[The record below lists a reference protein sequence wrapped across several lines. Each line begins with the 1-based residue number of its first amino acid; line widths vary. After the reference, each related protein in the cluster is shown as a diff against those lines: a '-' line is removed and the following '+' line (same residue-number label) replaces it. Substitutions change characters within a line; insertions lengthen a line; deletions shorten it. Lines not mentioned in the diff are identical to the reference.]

1 MITLVLLFS
10 FKGETIVQNP
20 LTILWIAIPLF
31 VQTIVIFLFGYGLA
45 RMFGLSYE
53 NASPTAMI
61 GASNHFEVAIATA
74 AMLYGLSS
82 GAALAT
88 VVGVLIEVPLMLM
101 LVRFCLATKGWFRA
115 TRQQSIKEGV

>member
-1 MITLVLLFS
+1 MGYALSKLL
-10 FKGETIVQNP
+10 
-20 LTILWIAIPLF
+20 
-31 VQTIVIFLFGYGLA
+31 
-45 RMFGLSYE
+45 RLSYE

-74 AMLYGLSS
+74 TMLFGLSS

-101 LVRFCLATKGWFRA
+101 LVKFCVKTQGWFPHESSDDIAVGNA
-115 TRQQSIKEGV
+115 TTATNPQQEICHEQS